1 MMNTQVRKEKTKQN
15 KTKQKTEENGKGET
29 WIKRQSARR
38 NDKIMDDVERV
49 ILFGI

>member
-1 MMNTQVRKEKTKQN
+1 MNTQVRKEKTKQN
-15 KTKQKTEENGKGET
+15 KTKKTEENGKGET
-29 WIKRQSARR
+29 WIKRESARR

>member
-15 KTKQKTEENGKGET
+15 KKTEENGKGET